1 MLFFYFLHFL
11 NRAVFVLPL
20 QNLTHLLVS
29 LQLVFVTVIA
39 QGTTP
44 TIQVVVYQIVVR
56 LQLLP
61 SLLPQVQLLP
71 VVAIP
76 TDREDL
82 VLKFYCLVP

>member
-1 MLFFYFLHFL
+1 MLFFYLLDFL

-29 LQLVFVTVIA
+29 LHLVFVTVIA

-61 SLLPQVQLLP
+61 SLLPQVQFLP
-71 VVAIP
+71 VVAIA